1 MEEEKNHLTRRNLL
15 RGAGWMMAAAT
26 VPVWPSEEMAR
37 AEPLNTEASRGS
49 TATLSRY
56 MSEAGDR
63 ALPSEVAEK
72 AKQHILDTMAAMISG
87 ADLPPAKVALKFAHA
102 CGGEKVATVV
112 GSEVLCGPIEAAI
125 ANGMLA
131 HSDETDDSHSP
142 SHSHPGCA
150 VVPATLA
157 AGERF
162 SISGARFV
170 RAVALG
176 YDIGTRVTMTLGGL
190 EFQMGTHRSTHSIAN
205 TFGASAAAGCAA
217 GLNAQQMGWVLD
229 YAAQQASG
237 IAAWQRDTQHIEKS
251 LVFGGFPARNGV
263 TAALLIQLGATG
275 VDDIFSGSDNFLM
288 AFAPNADPAG
298 LTDKLGE
305 RYEITRTNIKK
316 WTVGSPIQAPL
327 DALELIMKQH
337 PFQTDQ
343 VQKVIVRV
351 ATSEA
356 KTVNNRDMPDISLQH
371 LIAVMLIDKTVS
383 FRTVHDKARM
393 QDPAILAVR
402 SKVQLVPDGELEHL
416 YPQLVAI
423 VEVTLKDGTQFTQRV
438 DAVRGTVRN
447 PMTHEELAAKASD
460 LMTPFLGSAKCQQL
474 IDMVFN
480 IEQLSD
486 IHMLSPLLRR
496 S

>member
-1 MEEEKNHLTRRNLL
+1 
-15 RGAGWMMAAAT
+15 MAAT
-26 VPVWPSEEMAR
+26 RVPAWSSKMVER
-37 AEPLNTEASRGS
+37 AAASNTEASAGVI
-49 TATLSRY
+49 TTLSTY
-56 MSEAGDR
+56 MTEAGDR
-63 ALPSEVAEK
+63 PLPGEVAEK
-72 AKQHILDTMAAMISG
+72 AKQHILDTIAAMISG
-87 ADLPPAKVALKFAHA
+87 ADLPPAKIAFKFAHA
-102 CGGEKVATVV
+102 YGGERVATVV
-112 GSEVLCGPIEAAI
+112 GTDVLCGPIEAAM

-142 SHSHPGCA
+142 SQSHPGCGI
-150 VVPATLA
+150 VPAALA

-190 EFQMGTHRSTHSIAN
+190 KYQTATSHDTHSIAN
-205 TFGASAAAGCAA
+205 SFGASAAAGCAA

-298 LTDKLGE
+298 LIDKLGE

-316 WTVGSPIQAPL
+316 WTVGSPMQAAL
-327 DALELIMKQH
+327 DALELLMKQH
-337 PFQTDQ
+337 PFQTGQ
-343 VQKVIVRV
+343 IQKVTVRV
-351 ATSEA
+351 DPGEA
-356 KTVNNRDMPDISLQH
+356 HIVDNRDMPDICMQH

-383 FRTVHDKARM
+383 FKTAHDKARM

-402 SKVQLVPDGELEHL
+402 SKVQLIPDEELARL
-416 YPQLVAI
+416 YPARVSI
-423 VEVTLKDGTQFTQRV
+423 VEVTLKDGVHFTQRI
-438 DAVRGTVRN
+438 DAVRGSAEN

-460 LMTPFLGSAKCQQL
+460 LMTPFLGSEKCQRL
-474 IDMVFN
+474 IDTVFN
-480 IEQLSD
+480 IEKLTD
-486 IHMLSPLLRR
+486 IRTLSPLLQR